1 MRVPRGNLLLEEGQG
16 FKVAMKTLDGGRI
29 GIASQALGIARAS
42 LEASLKY
49 AQERL
54 TFGKPIA
61 QYQAIQWKLADM
73 AVEID
78 AARLLTHRAATLKD
92 RGEACTNESAMAK
105 LFAAETA
112 MKSATEAVQI
122 HGGYGYT
129 KEFKVERFFR
139 DAKITEIYEGTSEIQ
154 RLVIAGSVSKTGEV
168 SPVSNK
174 KHWLETTYKQAS
186 ERPVRFSTVSDM
198 ELDAL
203 YTPDDVTG
211 SYDDALGNPGEFPY
225 TRGVYGSMYRGRL
238 WTMRQFAGFGLAED
252 TNARFH
258 FLLEQG
264 QDGLSTA
271 FDMPTLMGYD
281 ADHERALGEVG
292 REGVSVSTVYDMA
305 TLFDRIPLD
314 HVTTSMTVNCSA
326 SILLAMYLVV
336 AERNGI
342 PWERI
347 GGTIQNDM
355 LKEFIAQKEWI
366 CPPRP
371 ALRIVTDMI
380 EFCARK
386 VPRWHAVSISG
397 YHIREAGSTA
407 VQELAFTIA
416 DGICYVEEAIKRGLE
431 VDDFAQ
437 RLSFFWNL
445 HNDFLEEV
453 AKLRAA
459 RRMWAR
465 IMKDRFGAKNPK
477 SMMLRTHAQTA
488 GASLTAQQPI
498 NNVVRVAIQALAGV
512 LGGMQSLHTNSMD
525 ETLALPTEQA
535 VMVALRTQQIIAEET
550 GVTNTIDPFG
560 GSYAIEAL
568 TDRMERE
575 ANEYI
580 RRIDEMGGMVKAIET
595 GYPQREIAEAA
606 FHFQRQLEQ
615 GIKTVVGVNKYS
627 IPEEIPIA
635 TLKID
640 PEIEERQIQ
649 RVRKVKRERNS
660 VAVKEA
666 LARVSEACRS
676 GENLM
681 EPICEAVR
689 RDATVGEV
697 SDIFRAEFGVYT
709 DPGWI

>member
-1 MRVPRGNLLLEEGQG
+1 
-16 FKVAMKTLDGGRI
+16 
-29 GIASQALGIARAS
+29 
-42 LEASLKY
+42 
-49 AQERL
+49 
-54 TFGKPIA
+54 
-61 QYQAIQWKLADM
+61 
-73 AVEID
+73 
-78 AARLLTHRAATLKD
+78 
-92 RGEACTNESAMAK
+92 
-105 LFAAETA
+105 
-112 MKSATEAVQI
+112 
-122 HGGYGYT
+122 
-129 KEFKVERFFR
+129 
-139 DAKITEIYEGTSEIQ
+139 
-154 RLVIAGSVSKTGEV
+154 
-168 SPVSNK
+168 VSNK
-174 KHWLETTYKQAS
+174 KKWLETTYKQAS

-198 ELDAL
+198 ELDPL
-203 YTPDDVTG
+203 YTPDDLTG

-258 FLLEQG
+258 FLLGQG

-305 TLFDRIPLD
+305 ALFDRIPLD
-314 HVTTSMTVNCSA
+314 RVSTSMTVNCSA

-342 PWERI
+342 PWERV

-355 LKEFIAQKEWI
+355 LKEYIAQKEWI

-416 DGICYVEEAIKRGLE
+416 DGICYVEEAVKRGIG
-431 VDDFAQ
+431 VDEFAQ

-512 LGGMQSLHTNSMD
+512 LGGIQSLHTNSMD

-535 VMVALRTQQIIAEET
+535 VMVALRTQQVIAEET

-560 GSYAIEAL
+560 GSYAVEAL

-575 ANEYI
+575 ANDYI

-595 GYPQREIAEAA
+595 GYPQREIAQAA

-635 TLKID
+635 TLRID
-640 PEIEERQIQ
+640 PAIEERQIQ
-649 RVRKVKRERNS
+649 RVRKVKRERNAVS
-660 VAVKEA
+660 VKEA

>member
-1 MRVPRGNLLLEEGQG
+1 MG
-16 FKVAMKTLDGGRI
+16 
-29 GIASQALGIARAS
+29 
-42 LEASLKY
+42 
-49 AQERL
+49 
-54 TFGKPIA
+54 
-61 QYQAIQWKLADM
+61 
-73 AVEID
+73 
-78 AARLLTHRAATLKD
+78 
-92 RGEACTNESAMAK
+92 
-105 LFAAETA
+105 
-112 MKSATEAVQI
+112 
-122 HGGYGYT
+122 
-129 KEFKVERFFR
+129 
-139 DAKITEIYEGTSEIQ
+139 
-154 RLVIAGSVSKTGEV
+154 
-168 SPVSNK
+168 NK
-174 KHWLETTYKQAS
+174 KKWLETTYRNAS

-198 ELDAL
+198 ELDPL
-203 YTPDDVTG
+203 YTPGDVTG
-211 SYDDALGNPGEFPY
+211 SYDDALGNPGEFPF

-258 FLLEQG
+258 FLLGQG

-292 REGVSVSTVYDMA
+292 REGVSVSTVHDMA
-305 TLFDRIPLD
+305 ALFDRIPLD
-314 HVTTSMTVNCSA
+314 RVTTSMTVNCSA

-342 PWERI
+342 PWERV

-355 LKEFIAQKEWI
+355 LKEYIAQKEWI

-386 VPRWHAVSISG
+386 VPRWHPVSISG

-416 DGICYVEEAIKRGLE
+416 DGICYVDETVKRGIG
-431 VDDFAQ
+431 VDEFAQ

-465 IMKDRFGAKNPK
+465 IMKDRFGAMNPK

-512 LGGMQSLHTNSMD
+512 LGGVQSLHTNSMD

-535 VMVALRTQQIIAEET
+535 VMVALRTQQVIAEET

-575 ANEYI
+575 ANDYI

-627 IPEEIPIA
+627 VPEEIPIA

-640 PEIEERQIQ
+640 VAIEERQIQ

-666 LARVSEACRS
+666 LARVAEACRC

-689 RDATVGEV
+689 RDATVGEI
-697 SDIFRAEFGVYT
+697 SDIFRAEFGVYK

>member
-1 MRVPRGNLLLEEGQG
+1 
-16 FKVAMKTLDGGRI
+16 
-29 GIASQALGIARAS
+29 
-42 LEASLKY
+42 
-49 AQERL
+49 
-54 TFGKPIA
+54 
-61 QYQAIQWKLADM
+61 
-73 AVEID
+73 
-78 AARLLTHRAATLKD
+78 
-92 RGEACTNESAMAK
+92 
-105 LFAAETA
+105 
-112 MKSATEAVQI
+112 
-122 HGGYGYT
+122 
-129 KEFKVERFFR
+129 
-139 DAKITEIYEGTSEIQ
+139 
-154 RLVIAGSVSKTGEV
+154 VSKKE
-168 SPVSNK
+168 K
-174 KHWLETTYKQAS
+174 WLETTYKQAS

-198 ELDAL
+198 ELEPL
-203 YTPDDVTG
+203 YTPDDVSG

-258 FLLEQG
+258 FLLGQG

-314 HVTTSMTVNCSA
+314 RVSTSMTVNCSA

-342 PWERI
+342 PWDRV

-355 LKEFIAQKEWI
+355 LKEYIAQKEWI

-416 DGICYVEEAIKRGLE
+416 DGICYVDEAVKRGIA

-512 LGGMQSLHTNSMD
+512 LGGIQSLHTNSMD

-535 VMVALRTQQIIAEET
+535 VMVALRTQQVIAEET

-560 GSYAIEAL
+560 GSYAVEAL

-575 ANEYI
+575 ANDYI

-681 EPICEAVR
+681 DPICEAVR

-697 SDIFRAEFGVYT
+697 CDIFRTEFGVYT

>member
-1 MRVPRGNLLLEEGQG
+1 MR
-16 FKVAMKTLDGGRI
+16 
-29 GIASQALGIARAS
+29 
-42 LEASLKY
+42 
-49 AQERL
+49 
-54 TFGKPIA
+54 
-61 QYQAIQWKLADM
+61 LA
-73 AVEID
+73 
-78 AARLLTHRAATLKD
+78 
-92 RGEACTNESAMAK
+92 
-105 LFAAETA
+105 
-112 MKSATEAVQI
+112 
-122 HGGYGYT
+122 
-129 KEFKVERFFR
+129 
-139 DAKITEIYEGTSEIQ
+139 
-154 RLVIAGSVSKTGEV
+154 
-168 SPVSNK
+168 VSNK
-174 KHWLETTYKQAS
+174 SKWLETTYKQAA
-186 ERPVRFSTVSDM
+186 ERPLRFSTVSDM
-198 ELDAL
+198 ELEPL
-203 YTPDDVTG
+203 YVPSETPGD
-211 SYDDALGNPGEFPY
+211 YDRALGYPGEYPY

-258 FLLEQG
+258 YLLSQG

-292 REGVSVSTVYDMA
+292 REGVSVTSIHDMA
-305 TLFDRIPLD
+305 RLFDRIPLD
-314 HVTTSMTVNCSA
+314 KISTSMTINCSA
-326 SILLAMYLVV
+326 SVLLAMYLVV
-336 AERNGI
+336 AEREGV
-342 PWERI
+342 PWEKVS
-347 GGTIQNDM
+347 GTIQNDM

-366 CPPRP
+366 CPPAP
-371 ALRIVTDMI
+371 AVRIVTDMV
-380 EFCARK
+380 EFCAKR

-416 DGICYVEEAIKRGLE
+416 DGICYVEEALKRGLK
-431 VDDFAQ
+431 VDEFAP
-437 RLSFFWNL
+437 RLSFFFNL

-465 IMKDRFGAKNPK
+465 IMKERFGAKNPR

-512 LGGMQSLHTNSMD
+512 MGGVQSLHTNSMD
-525 ETLALPTEQA
+525 ETLALPTEEA
-535 VMVALRTQQIIAEET
+535 VTVALRTQQIIAEET
-550 GVTNTIDPFG
+550 GVTNTIDPLG

-575 ANEYI
+575 ALEYI
-580 RRIDEMGGMVKAIET
+580 ARIDEMGGMVKAIET

-615 GIKTVVGVNKYS
+615 GVKAVVGVNKYQT
-627 IPEEIPIA
+627 PEELPIP

-640 PEIEERQIQ
+640 PAIEERQVQ
-649 RVRKVKRERNS
+649 RVRKIKRERNQS
-660 VAVKEA
+660 AVKEA
-666 LARVSEACRS
+666 LLKVAEACRS
-676 GENLM
+676 GENVM

-689 RDATVGEV
+689 REATVGEIC
-697 SDIFRAEFGVYT
+697 DIYRTEFGTYE

>member
-1 MRVPRGNLLLEEGQG
+1 
-16 FKVAMKTLDGGRI
+16 
-29 GIASQALGIARAS
+29 
-42 LEASLKY
+42 
-49 AQERL
+49 
-54 TFGKPIA
+54 
-61 QYQAIQWKLADM
+61 
-73 AVEID
+73 
-78 AARLLTHRAATLKD
+78 
-92 RGEACTNESAMAK
+92 
-105 LFAAETA
+105 
-112 MKSATEAVQI
+112 
-122 HGGYGYT
+122 
-129 KEFKVERFFR
+129 
-139 DAKITEIYEGTSEIQ
+139 
-154 RLVIAGSVSKTGEV
+154 VSK
-168 SPVSNK
+168 K
-174 KHWLETTYKQAS
+174 KKWLETTYRQAS

-198 ELDAL
+198 ELEPL

-211 SYDDALGNPGEFPY
+211 SYDEAIGNPGEFPF
-225 TRGVYGSMYRGRL
+225 TRGVYGSMYRGRF

-258 FLLEQG
+258 FLLGQG

-314 HVTTSMTVNCSA
+314 RVTTSMTVNCSA

-342 PWERI
+342 PWDNV

-355 LKEFIAQKEWI
+355 LKEYIAQKEWI

-386 VPRWHAVSISG
+386 VPRWHPVSISG

-416 DGICYVEEAIKRGLE
+416 DGICYVDEAIKRGIG
-431 VDDFAQ
+431 VDEFAD

-445 HNDFLEEV
+445 HNDFLEEI

-465 IMKDRFGAKNPK
+465 IMKDRFGAMNPK

-488 GASLTAQQPI
+488 GASLTAQQPM

-512 LGGMQSLHTNSMD
+512 LGGVQSLHTNSMD

-535 VMVALRTQQIIAEET
+535 VMIALRTQQVIAEET

-560 GSYAIEAL
+560 GSYAVEAL

-575 ANEYI
+575 ANDYI

-627 IPEEIPIA
+627 VPEEIPIA

-640 PEIEERQIQ
+640 AAIEERQIQ

-660 VAVKEA
+660 VAVREA
-666 LARVSEACRS
+666 LARVAEACRS

-697 SDIFRAEFGVYT
+697 SDIFRAEFGVYK